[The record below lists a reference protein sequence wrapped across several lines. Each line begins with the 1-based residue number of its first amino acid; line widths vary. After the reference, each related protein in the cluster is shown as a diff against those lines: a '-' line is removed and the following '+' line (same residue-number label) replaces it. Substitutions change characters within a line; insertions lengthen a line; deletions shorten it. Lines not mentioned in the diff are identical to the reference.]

1 MIHICY
7 FDKLVDNRLQYKCK
21 DCSTYSYK
29 PLNPLKERF
38 KNTYEFCNNNKT
50 ESMGK
55 VNNKFILLL
64 RKGVYPY
71 EYMDSFERLK
81 ETKLPEYKHFH
92 SELDQ
97 TNISKSDYEHA
108 QKVWITFNCKNMN

>member
-1 MIHICY
+1 M
-7 FDKLVDNRLQYKCK
+7 
-21 DCSTYSYK
+21 S
-29 PLNPLKERF
+29 
-38 KNTYEFCNNNKT
+38 
-50 ESMGK
+50 K
-55 VNNKFILLL
+55 VNKKFILLL

-81 ETKLPEYKHFH
+81 ETKLPGYKHFH

-108 QKVWITFNCKNMN
+108 QKVWITFNCKNMSEFQDLYVISDT